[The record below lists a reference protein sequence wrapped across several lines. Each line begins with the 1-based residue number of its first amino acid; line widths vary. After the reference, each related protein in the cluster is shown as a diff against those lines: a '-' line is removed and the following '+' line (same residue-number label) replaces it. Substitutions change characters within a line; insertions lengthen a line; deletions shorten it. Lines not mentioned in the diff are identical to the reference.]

1 MNRWLMQIRLKHK
14 IGWPDLVVVILIA
27 GTLYAILDLGKG
39 MNVPFSIKSASAIS
53 LDPKYLPYYAGR
65 SLLRMFIAYLL
76 SLTFTLVYGRY
87 AAYHKTAEKFMIPAL
102 DILQSVPVLGFLSI
116 TVTGFLALFPKTLLG
131 AEFASI
137 FAIFTS
143 QVWNMTFSF
152 YHSLTIIP
160 EDLKEASKIYRL
172 RAWAQFV
179 KLEVPFSMIGLV
191 WNSMMSFGGAW
202 FFLAAS
208 ESITV
213 LHNHIQL
220 PGIGS
225 YMAEAIAAG
234 NIPDQ
239 IYGILTMV
247 IVIIAV
253 DQLVWRPLV
262 AWSQKFILDQNSANE
277 APSSWFLQLLRRSE
291 WVQNS
296 FATLGTT
303 MSTLFP
309 MRLKPTTLMI
319 AQVPSLKKRPYMRW
333 LLILVWSIIL
343 LFALRYVL
351 VGIADI
357 SKLGWGQIIFAIKM
371 GFYTFLRV
379 TIATILG
386 ALWTVPVGVAIGL
399 NRNLSKVAQPLVQV
413 FSSFP
418 FNLFFG
424 LIAMLYMAFHI
435 NFDWGSIPLMM
446 LGTQWYILFNVIAGT
461 MAIPTVLKEAS
472 LILRL
477 HPIQRWKTLILPA
490 IFPNLVTGLITA
502 SGGAWNASI
511 VAEIVNWKNHT
522 LIASGLGSYIANAT
536 MNGNWAEIT
545 LGIAVMS
552 IFVVLIN
559 RVLWR
564 PMYRLAENKYHLE

>member
-14 IGWPDLVVVILIA
+14 IGWPDLLVVILIA

-39 MNVPFSIKSASAIS
+39 MVGKFSLQSAGAIS
-53 LDPKYLPYYAGR
+53 LNPRLLPYYAGR

-76 SLTFTLVYGRY
+76 SLAFTLVYGRY
-87 AAYHKTAEKFMIPAL
+87 AAYHKVAEKVMIPAL

-116 TVTGFLALFPKTLLG
+116 TVTGFLALFPKSYLG
-131 AEFASI
+131 AELASI

-143 QVWNMTFSF
+143 QAWNMTFSF
-152 YHSLTIIP
+152 YHSLTVIP
-160 EDLKEASKIYRL
+160 ADLKEAAKINRL
-172 RAWAQFV
+172 RTWAQFI

-202 FFLAAS
+202 FFFAAS

-225 YMAEAIAAG
+225 YMAEAIAVG

-247 IVIIAV
+247 IVIIAI

-262 AWSQKFILDQNSANE
+262 AWSQKYKLDQNE
-277 APSSWFLQLLRRSE
+277 ATDAPTSWFLQLLRRSE
-291 WVQNS
+291 WVQNT
-296 FATLGTT
+296 FKTLAAAI
-303 MSTLFP
+303 STFIP
-309 MRLKPTTLMI
+309 MRYHSAVETPLQKPSHKRRTGLRWLMI
-319 AQVPSLKKRPYMRW
+319 FIW
-333 LLILVWSIIL
+333 TIIL
-343 LFALRYVL
+343 LFALRYL
-351 VGIADI
+351 YAGMLDIA
-357 SKLGWGQIIFAIKM
+357 KLGIGQILYAIKM
-371 GFYTFLRV
+371 GFFTFLRV
-379 TIATILG
+379 TIATFLG

-399 NRNLSKVAQPLVQV
+399 NGKLSRVAQPLVQI

-424 LIAMLYMAFHI
+424 LIAMLYMGLHI
-435 NFDWGSIPLMM
+435 NFNLGSIPLMM
-446 LGTQWYILFNVIAGT
+446 LGTQWYILFNVIAGA
-461 MAIPTVLKEAS
+461 MAIPSSLKEAS

-477 HPIQRWKTLILPA
+477 RPSQKWKTLILPA

-511 VAEIVNWKNHT
+511 VAEIVNWKNHS

-536 MNGNWAEIT
+536 TNGNWSEIS